1 MKKMTNAELMNMPGG
16 PLLESAKSQKQFIIK
31 KQQQKG
37 KQRGKSKGVTLM
49 KAYFPNLVAKKDVSL
64 ASPNNANAPMNG
76 QQRDSIG
83 PQSNSAKDNNR
94 KKLARH
100 SNSMHAGHLSTSHGQ
115 QFVDQ
120 NTLHESQMALQHA
133 DLTNQNQ
140 FYKGDMSNSLIII
153 DDQPRNA
160 AGLSQE

>member
-1 MKKMTNAELMNMPGG
+1 MKKMTNAELRDMPGG

-64 ASPNNANAPMNG
+64 ASPNNANAAMNG

-120 NTLHESQMALQHA
+120 NTLHES
-133 DLTNQNQ
+133 
-140 FYKGDMSNSLIII
+140 
-153 DDQPRNA
+153 
-160 AGLSQE
+160 